1 MEKTHE
7 IIPSAKR
14 LIKSLRD
21 IGYDFPMAVADLI
34 DNSIEAGAS
43 RVDIII
49 GFYGNDSYLRISD
62 NGGGMD
68 EEELKEA
75 MRYGS
80 ERDYSEED
88 LGKFG
93 LGLKTA
99 SMSQCQRFSVASR
112 TNSTNSSEIP
122 IFCWDL
128 SHIEKTNKWEILDL
142 KKDGGVEFI
151 KAPLDKHT
159 GTVVLWERLDRIIN
173 FKNPEGNAAR
183 KKLIS
188 MCRELEIYL
197 GMVFHKF
204 LSNEIQGKELE
215 IYINNNKIKPWD
227 PFARNEP
234 KTNILSPIKIKLV
247 RENFEGKIILQPYIL
262 PSKEEFSSLKEFE
275 NLSGPAKWNQQQ
287 GFYIY
292 RANRMIQSGG
302 WCGLRTQDEH
312 TKLCRI
318 ELNFPPSF
326 DNDFKINVAKMR
338 VQLPSQLREEIE
350 RVTKPAVSLA
360 RECYKSEKGS
370 KLPEQ
375 INQRE
380 FTKSSSTITLIDSKK
395 PTQNNF
401 KKSSS
406 SLFSFDEIEQ
416 KAKEFASKYEGKI
429 ISDVFLRLRK
439 KLFGGQNE

>member
-1 MEKTHE
+1 MEKTYE

-43 RVDIII
+43 RIDIMI
-49 GFYGNDSYLRISD
+49 GFYGNDSYLQISD
-62 NGGGMD
+62 NGRGMN

-112 TNSTNSSEIP
+112 INSSNSCEIP

-142 KKDGGVEFI
+142 KKEDGTEFI
-151 KAPLDKHT
+151 RAPLDKHT
-159 GTVVLWERLDRIIN
+159 GTVILWEKLDRIVN
-173 FKNPEGNAAR
+173 FKNPDGNTAR

-188 MCRELEIYL
+188 MCRELETYF

-204 LSNEIQGKELE
+204 LLNEIQGKELE
-215 IYINNNKIKPWD
+215 IYLNNNKIQPWD
-227 PFARNEP
+227 PFARKEP
-234 KTNILSPIKIKLV
+234 KTSTLSPIKIKLV
-247 RENFEGKIILQPYIL
+247 RENFTGKIILQPYIL
-262 PSKEEFSSLKEFE
+262 PTKEEFSSPKEFE

-360 RECYKSEKGS
+360 RECYSNEK
-370 KLPEQ
+370 KNNMPKQ
-375 INQRE
+375 INQKE
-380 FTKSSSTITLIDSKK
+380 FVKSPQTINLIDSKK
-395 PTQNNF
+395 PISENI
-401 KKSSS
+401 KKSYS

-429 ISDVFLRLRK
+429 ISDVFSRLRK

>member
-21 IGYDFPMAVADLI
+21 IGYNFPMAVADLV

-43 RVDIII
+43 RIDIMV

-62 NGGGMD
+62 NGKGMD

-112 TNSTNSSEIP
+112 TNSTNSNEIP

-142 KKDGGVEFI
+142 KKEGSMEFI

-159 GTVVLWERLDRIIN
+159 GTVVLWEKLDRIIN
-173 FKNPEGNAAR
+173 FKNPEGSAAR
-183 KKLIS
+183 NKLIL
-188 MCRELEIYL
+188 MCRELETYF

-215 IYINNNKIKPWD
+215 IYLNNNKIKPWD

-234 KTNILSPIKIKLV
+234 RTNILSPIKIKLV

-360 RECYKSEKGS
+360 RECYSNENRHKIS
-370 KLPEQ
+370 EQ

-380 FTKSSSTITLIDSKK
+380 FIKSTPTINLTDFKK
-395 PTQNNF
+395 SNPENL

-406 SLFSFDEIEQ
+406 SVFSFDEIEQ

-429 ISDVFLRLRK
+429 ISDVFSRLRK
-439 KLFGGQNE
+439 KLFG